1 MQKEIIIDGEVFD
14 SETGELI
21 NKIEQVEVE
30 IIENNLPAIVCDG
43 GTHIKTNTVQLKK
56 ELTEYLK
63 RYDIEV
69 TEENE
74 KDCSK
79 IATELNK
86 LSKDLDSKRK
96 EVASLIKKPAD
107 DLKTEVDSLVSLIQD
122 KRNKIIDGVNVFKN
136 ARFEKIRALLKAK
149 LNVLYIQE
157 KIEDRYRNIDI
168 EPLVLEG
175 SLAKTELTKKAIET
189 LESMVLRVKNIQQSV
204 KLREMELS
212 LKSKESGLITQIE
225 LCEVQHIIEDENY
238 EELLSQ
244 MINKRLEIQNEAKKQ
259 FELQEQQKKENERLV
274 EIKKQEAE
282 EYEQR
287 KAREQKIEI
296 EKTTGKKIVRILA
309 EFDVEVGVDTEDIKV
324 LLKYKEK
331 LSEMFSTLKDVSILE
346 DDLALTVK

>member
-63 RYDIEV
+63 RYNIEV

-86 LSKDLDSKRK
+86 LSKDLDTKRK
-96 EVASLIKKPAD
+96 EVANLIKKPAD
-107 DLKTEVDSLVSLIQD
+107 DLKTEIDSLISLIQD
-122 KRNKIIDGVNVFKN
+122 KRNEIIEGVNVFKS

-149 LNVLYIQE
+149 INVLYIQE

-175 SLAKTELTKKAIET
+175 SLAKTELTKKAIEA

-225 LCEVQHIIEDENY
+225 LSEVQHIIEDENY

-244 MINKRLEIQNEAKKQ
+244 MIDKRLEIQNEAKRL
-259 FELQEQQKKENERLV
+259 FEQQEQQKKENERLS
-274 EIKKQEAE
+274 EIKKQEE
-282 EYEQR
+282 EEQEQR

-296 EKTTGKKIVRILA
+296 EKTTGKKIVKILA
-309 EFDVEVGVDTEDIKV
+309 EFDVEVSVDVEDIKV

-331 LSEMFSTLKDVSILE
+331 LSEIFNTLKDVSILE
-346 DDLALTVK
+346 DDLVLTVK